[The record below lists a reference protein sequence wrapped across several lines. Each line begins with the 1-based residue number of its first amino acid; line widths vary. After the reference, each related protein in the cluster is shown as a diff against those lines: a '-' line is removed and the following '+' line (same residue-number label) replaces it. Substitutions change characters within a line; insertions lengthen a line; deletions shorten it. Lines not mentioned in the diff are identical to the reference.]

1 MNIITNKNKTLL
13 DCFKIND
20 REIEEINILVGYCRY
35 GAFYDI
41 ANDDKA
47 REIFLK
53 ANVKIIIG
61 MNIDNK
67 SHYLYS
73 NFQND
78 NKEDID
84 KTINNFLDYTISEKN
99 TDHIKVIELF
109 KTKCK
114 NSTLEIRK
122 TEEDNHAKLYLFKYL
137 KKPNE
142 SSFNNGLFLTGSSNF
157 SHQGINKRREFNI
170 LGFEYFDQLYEFF
183 NNEWKDAETILN
195 YQNQED
201 FFNKAGIKDRD
212 GSIENT
218 ECEYPDTEINTI
230 YPTPYEVYLKVLYEY
245 FHFFSNEELLCT
257 PQDYNYINYKYQ
269 LDAVKNAI
277 KSIIT
282 YNGVLISDVVGLG
295 KSIIA
300 STIAKNLLEM
310 KIVEEI
316 VIVSPPKIIYSWENY
331 NSEFKLNAAIKS
343 SGKLLELYEYVQNH
357 KKSRLIIIDEAHKFI
372 NNRTES
378 YSIIK
383 NVCSMNKVMLLT
395 ATPMHNTT
403 SDIFSLIDIF
413 DRMLTT
419 DNNIGEIKSRILKEE
434 RSLKIDYKKD
444 DNKENTKE
452 KIKKISKEILS
463 LINPIIIR
471 RTRKDLL
478 EDEEYKKDL
487 EEQKAQF
494 NNVENPK
501 LHDYNLDDI
510 SKLYADTFEK
520 ITPNN
525 DENINNK
532 KEENTLFNYQNNIK
546 DNQDNIE
553 ENSSKFKAVRYE
565 PLVYLKSTTI
575 EEQKKAMEIIEDI
588 YGENI
593 NTDFAS
599 VSSRNLTKFMKHL
612 LVRRFESSL
621 YAFKKS
627 IDNMIGKYEIIKNWI
642 NTANCYPIYKK
653 GDMLYIEDFFSNDDT
668 DDSNDIEYD
677 EIYKELDFKKLKKEH
692 EDLKIIKNV
701 KEVLDNQFFEDFD
714 NDLQILKQIKED
726 WKNIGIDKD
735 KKFQKLIEKL
745 KSFKEENDKRKII
758 IFSEFKDTADYL
770 YESINKDEELN
781 NIFKP
786 LKSTSESKNRD
797 IVASNFDASIDE
809 SKQKDD
815 YFLLIATDTLSEG
828 INLHRAGIIINYDIP
843 YNPTRVIQRVGRIN
857 RIGKKLFD
865 KIYIHNFIPRLEA
878 QKDIKNWQISN
889 FKLNLINAIFGN
901 DTKILKDDD
910 EINSLFSLK
919 RENEILADD
928 DLSWDTEYRDVYNKL
943 KNNKK
948 LLEKIKSIENNIVI
962 RRESDFEGLLE
973 IVQTNNGVFGSLL
986 KGSRIDFNI
995 ENLFKTLKADK
1006 KEQYLPP
1013 SEKLK
1018 GLEEELLRRKNI
1030 KKTRSKSEINIMLN
1044 KFLTKCQ
1051 DEKEKDYTK
1060 KLISIID
1067 NNYLS
1072 DKTIKELLK
1081 SLKSKE
1087 GCNINNLENI
1097 VPYDEVNEKFNY
1109 SANNLESI
1117 YKDSY
1122 LIVKEEFNKC

>member
-1 MNIITNKNKTLL
+1 MANIIDNSNKKVFDIFKSDKNK
-13 DCFKIND
+13 
-20 REIEEINILVGYCRY
+20 IEEICILAGYCFFS
-35 GAFYDI
+35 AFYDI

-47 REIFLK
+47 REIFLNAK
-53 ANVKIIIG
+53 VRIIMG
-61 MNIDNK
+61 MNIDPKVHRIYINYCNEESPK
-67 SHYLYS
+67 S
-73 NFQND
+73 NQEEIKDF
-78 NKEDID
+78 E
-84 KTINNFLDYTISEKN
+84 DYTIYQLSQNPKN
-99 TDHIKVIELF
+99 AQVLQLF

-114 NSTLEIRK
+114 NSTLEIRSAKEK
-122 TEEDNHAKLYLFKYL
+122 THAKVYLL
-137 KKPNE
+137 KHAQTHTFENL
-142 SSFNNGLFLTGSSNF
+142 SGDVIIGSSNF
-157 SHQGINKRREFNI
+157 SSAGLQGQREINVHSTGIFEKAYQIFEEEWKNSQNI
-170 LGFEYFDQLYEFF
+170 LSIE
-183 NNEWKDAETILN
+183 NH
-195 YQNQED
+195 ED
-201 FFNKAGIKDRD
+201 FFNNVGIKN
-212 GSIENT
+212 ENT
-218 ECEYPDTEINTI
+218 ENPEYEPPDAEINTI
-230 YPTPYEVYLKVLYEY
+230 YPTPYEVYLKVIYEY
-245 FHFFSNEELLCT
+245 FNYISNEELLCR
-257 PQDYNYINYKYQ
+257 PNDYNYVDYKYQ

-300 STIAKNLLEM
+300 STIAANLLKM
-310 KIVEEI
+310 KTVEEI
-316 VIVSPPKIIYSWENY
+316 IIISPPKIIYSWENY
-331 NSEFKLNAAIKS
+331 NSEFKLNAVIKS
-343 SGKLLELYEYVQNH
+343 SGKLDEIYVYVQNH
-357 KKSRLIIIDEAHKFI
+357 RKSRLIIIDEAHKFV
-372 NNRTES
+372 NNKTES
-378 YSIIK
+378 YSLIK
-383 NVCSMNKVMLLT
+383 NICSMNKVMLLT

-419 DNNIGEIKSRILKEE
+419 DNNIGEIKSKILKEE
-434 RSLKIDYKKD
+434 RSLKMDYKKD
-444 DNKENTKE
+444 DNKEDNKK

-478 EDEEYKKDL
+478 EDKEYKEDL
-487 EEQKAQF
+487 EKQNAQL
-494 NNVENPK
+494 NDVASPQ
-501 LHDYNLDDI
+501 LHDYNLGDI
-510 SKLYADTFEK
+510 SQLYADTFEK

-525 DENINNK
+525 NDGNTNK
-532 KEENTLFNYQNNIK
+532 KEENTLFNYQNN
-546 DNQDNIE
+546 N
-553 ENSSKFKAVRYE
+553 ENNSEKENRSKFKAVRYE
-565 PLVYLKSTTI
+565 PLVYLRSTTI
-575 EEQKKAMEIIEDI
+575 EEQKKSMEIIEYV

-593 NTDFAS
+593 NRDFAS

-612 LVRRFESSL
+612 LVRRFESSI

-627 IDNMIGKYEIIKNWI
+627 IDNMIDKYKTIKDWI
-642 NTANCYPIYKK
+642 ERSNCYPIYKK
-653 GDMLYIEDFFSNDDT
+653 GDMLYIEDFFSNNDI

-677 EIYKELDFKKLKKEH
+677 KIELDFTKLKEEH
-692 EDLKIIKNV
+692 EDLKIIENV

-714 NDLQILKQIKED
+714 NDLKILKQIQKD

-745 KSFKEENDKRKII
+745 KSFKKENDKRKII

-770 YESINKDEELN
+770 YESIQKDEELN

-797 IVASNFDASIDE
+797 IVADNFDASIKED
-809 SKQKDD
+809 KQKND

-828 INLHRAGIIINYDIP
+828 INLHRAGVIINYDIP

-928 DLSWDTEYRDVYNKL
+928 DLSWDTEYRSIYNEL
-943 KNNKK
+943 KNNEK
-948 LLEKIKSIENNIVI
+948 LLEKIKSIENNIII

-973 IVQTNNGVFGSLL
+973 IVQTDNGVFGSLL
-986 KGSRIDFNI
+986 KGSKIDFNI
-995 ENLFKTLKADK
+995 ENLFRTLKAN
-1006 KEQYLPP
+1006 KEEKYLPP

-1018 GLEEELLRRKNI
+1018 GLDEELLRRKNI
-1030 KKTRSKSEINIMLN
+1030 KKPKSKLDINIRLN
-1044 KFLTKCQ
+1044 KFFEKCSN
-1051 DEKEKDYTK
+1051 EKEKDYTK
-1060 KLISIID
+1060 KLINIID

-1072 DKTIKELLK
+1072 DKTIKELSQK
-1081 SLKSKE
+1081 LKSKD
-1087 GCNINNLENI
+1087 GCNINDLENI
-1097 VPYDEVNEKFNY
+1097 VPCDEVNEKFNY
-1109 SANNLESI
+1109 SNNNLSSI
-1117 YKDSY
+1117 YKGSY
-1122 LIVKEEFNKC
+1122 LIVKEEFNKI